1 MFDINLLN
9 EKNFLRLTQR
19 LINNVLKKDK
29 RYYINI
35 RKKYDRY
42 ILRLL
47 NGFYVDETLNLF
59 YRRLD
64 SDIILTD
71 LIELKVALNFLY
83 SIIGKKFKTVQVAC
97 LKQKNDEKEMQE
109 FFKQY
114 FNYDIGEIYDDGL
127 FVKVENLTVKKTSY
141 GSTWVIEKFKIL
153 SFNKFK
159 KEITKLI
166 VDFNINNFYS
176 KIDNII
182 NFFKK
187 DYIQN
192 KFLKEYKEYRLK
204 KIDKLLSKYLSYID
218 NHRTINEH
226 KVHVIKKSDYIYN
239 TIVYKNGKKI
249 IDSEL
254 DIRNE
259 KDCETLMK
267 FTFNYYTKDYFEY

>member
-71 LIELKVALNFLY
+71 LIELKIALNFLY

-109 FFKQY
+109 FFKEY
-114 FNYDIGEIYDDGL
+114 FNYDIGEIYDNGL
-127 FVKVENLTVKKTSY
+127 FVKVKNLTVTSLY
-141 GSTWVIEKFKIL
+141 GSTWIIKDLKVIP
-153 SFNKFK
+153 FNKFK
-159 KEITKLI
+159 KKITKLL

-182 NFFKK
+182 NVFKK

-204 KIDKLLSKYLSYID
+204 KIDKLLSKYVPYLD
-218 NHRTINEH
+218 NNRIINEY
-226 KVHVIKKSDYIYN
+226 KVHVIRQSDYIYN
-239 TIVYKNGKKI
+239 TFIYNKNGKKI
-249 IDSEL
+249 SDSEL

-267 FTFNYYTKDYFEY
+267 LTFNYYTKDYFEY

>member
-29 RYYINI
+29 GYYINI

-97 LKQKNDEKEMQE
+97 LKQKNDEKEMKE

-114 FNYDIGEIYDDGL
+114 FNYDIGEIYNDGL
-127 FVKVENLTVKKTSY
+127 FVKVENLTVQTSY
-141 GSTWVIEKFKIL
+141 GSTWLIEKFKII

-159 KEITKLI
+159 KKITKLL
-166 VDFNINNFYS
+166 VDFNINDFYS

-204 KIDKLLSKYLSYID
+204 KIDKLLSKYLSFID
-218 NHRTINEH
+218 NHRIINGY
-226 KVHVIKKSDYIYN
+226 KVQVIKKSEYIYN
-239 TIVYKNGKKI
+239 TIIYNTNGRKI
-249 IDSEL
+249 SDSEL
-254 DIRNE
+254 DIINE
-259 KDCETLMK
+259 KDCEALMK
-267 FTFNYYTKDYFEY
+267 IVFNYYTKDYFEY

>member
-9 EKNFLRLTQR
+9 EKNFLKLTQR

-29 RYYINI
+29 GYYINI

-71 LIELKVALNFLY
+71 LIELKIALNFLY

-109 FFKQY
+109 FFKEY
-114 FNYDIGEIYDDGL
+114 FNYDIGEIYDNGL
-127 FVKVENLTVKKTSY
+127 FVKVKNLTVTSLY
-141 GSTWVIEKFKIL
+141 GSTWIIKDLKVI
-153 SFNKFK
+153 SFNIFK
-159 KEITKLI
+159 KRITKLL

-204 KIDKLLSKYLSYID
+204 KIDKLLSKYVPYLD
-218 NHRTINEH
+218 NNRIINEY
-226 KVHVIKKSDYIYN
+226 KVHVIRQSDYIYN
-239 TIVYKNGKKI
+239 TFIYNKNGKKI
-249 IDSEL
+249 SDSEL

-267 FTFNYYTKDYFEY
+267 LTFNYYTKDYFEY

>member
-29 RYYINI
+29 GYYINI

-97 LKQKNDEKEMQE
+97 LKQKNDEREMKE

-114 FNYDIGEIYDDGL
+114 FNYNIREIYNDGL
-127 FVKVENLTVKKTSY
+127 FVKVENLTVQTSY
-141 GSTWVIEKFKIL
+141 GSTWLIEKFKII

-159 KEITKLI
+159 KKITKLL
-166 VDFNINNFYS
+166 VDFNINHFYS

-182 NFFKK
+182 NLFKK

-192 KFLKEYKEYRLK
+192 KFIKVYKEYRLK
-204 KIDKLLSKYLSYID
+204 KIDKLLSKYLLYTD
-218 NHRTINEH
+218 NHRIINEY
-226 KVHVIKKSDYIYN
+226 KVQVIKNSEYIYN
-239 TIVYKNGKKI
+239 TIIYNINGRKI
-249 IDSEL
+249 SESDL

-267 FTFNYYTKDYFEY
+267 IVFNYYTKDYFEY